1 MGDVHPDSEKREGVG
16 GRSQKNVFFGPSSL
30 SLDQKRG
37 ALDPQPLRRGHTG
50 KIARPRPCDGE
61 VTDHEVG
68 EIVRVVNCHL
78 KRKFY
83 SIQEN
88 NQK

>member
-1 MGDVHPDSEKREGVG
+1 MGDVHPDPEKREGVG

-50 KIARPRPCDGE
+50 KTARSRPCDGE

-68 EIVRVVNCHL
+68 KIVRVVNCHL
-78 KRKFY
+78 KREFY